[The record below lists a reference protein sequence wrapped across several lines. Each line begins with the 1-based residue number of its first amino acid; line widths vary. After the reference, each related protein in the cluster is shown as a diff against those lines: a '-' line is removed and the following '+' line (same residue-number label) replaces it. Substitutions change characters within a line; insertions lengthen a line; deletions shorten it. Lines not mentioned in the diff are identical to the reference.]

1 MYLETVDWAISNSS
15 LSSSPWMRGAPH
27 NGLSLLIRWMNSRAA
42 HGWSR
47 IRSCWGVSCISEVV
61 WEFARLEGFECAS
74 DPIIECGKRS
84 FLGLAQMR
92 LDFGK
97 ALLDRIE
104 IGTVGRQIAQCSVHR
119 FDDLAHPISL
129 VSRQVIDD
137 DDVAWPQRRRQAFL
151 QIFDEDR
158 TVHRAIDDERSGE
171 AIKPKPGHK
180 GHGLPVAPRNA
191 ADNPATALGPSE
203 KPRHLGRCP
212 GLINEDQLGR
222 I

>member
-1 MYLETVDWAISNSS
+1 MTPFRRL
-15 LSSSPWMRGAPH
+15 
-27 NGLSLLIRWMNSRAA
+27 RAA
-42 HGWSR
+42 PRSR
-47 IRSCWGVSCISEVV
+47 IRSGWGVSCISEVV

-74 DPIIECGKRS
+74 DPIIECGNRP

-104 IGTVGRQIAQCSVHR
+104 IGTVGRQIAQCSVRR

-171 AIKPKPGHK
+171 AIKVDA
-180 GHGLPVAPRNA
+180 PVSSTKTSLAGSSLA
-191 ADNPATALGPSE
+191 
-203 KPRHLGRCP
+203 
-212 GLINEDQLGR
+212 
-222 I
+222 

>member
-1 MYLETVDWAISNSS
+1 GARRSPTDEQVSS
-15 LSSSPWMRGAPH
+15 RPGEDQSLWPWRDPFDRAPEE
-27 NGLSLLIRWMNSRAA
+27 R
-42 HGWSR
+42 
-47 IRSCWGVSCISEVV
+47 
-61 WEFARLEGFECAS
+61 
-74 DPIIECGKRS
+74 
-84 FLGLAQMR
+84 R

-104 IGTVGRQIAQCSVHR
+104 IGTVGRQVAQCSVRR

-203 KPRHLGRCP
+203 KP
-212 GLINEDQLGR
+212 
-222 I
+222 